1 MEDYAVYLLEEAK
14 SDIAA
19 LHQFRILYNNEQEA
33 YHFFFEG
40 EEDSLFYMP
49 EARRRIGNKETYIYD
64 CGGKRNVVQVRDAIK
79 DDEYN
84 INLCLFFIDRDFDD
98 FLKTQVDID
107 EYTYITDNYSVESD
121 VATLQAAQILME
133 DVVRISRADPEYRR
147 IEVSLATAFESFY
160 REVRP
165 LMAWILAAKESGCA
179 PNLRNTTGLKGI
191 VSLAGTKPMLTK
203 DGFLEFKKKV
213 VVNGRLPA
221 FSAVLKWMRVLDP
234 ALFKRWVRG
243 KYDIWFFQV
252 ILVATLEETNSRRKE
267 AGGRRIRIPS
277 SLRDGRLFEV
287 LGGRI
292 PPPASLE
299 VFFETRLH

>member
-1 MEDYAVYLLEEAK
+1 LEDYAAYLLEEAN

-19 LHQFRILYNNEQEA
+19 LHQFKILYNNEQDA

-49 EARRRIGNKETYIYD
+49 EARRRIGNKETFIYD
-64 CGGKRNVVQVRDAIK
+64 CGGKRNVIEVRDEIK
-79 DDEYN
+79 RDGYN
-84 INLCLFFIDRDFDD
+84 VEFCLFFVDRDFDD
-98 FLKTQVDID
+98 FLKSQVYID
-107 EYTYITDNYSVESD
+107 EYTYITDNYSIEND
-121 VATLQAAQILME
+121 MANLQAAQILLD
-133 DVVRISRADPEYRR
+133 DVMRISRADPEYKR
-147 IEVSLATAFESFY
+147 IKNVITTAFDSFY
-160 REVRP
+160 NEIRP
-165 LMAWILAAKESGCA
+165 LMAWILAAKESGCS
-179 PNLRNTTGLKGI
+179 PNLGNTVGLKGV
-191 VSLAGTKPMLTK
+191 VSLKGTKPDLTR

-221 FSAVLKWMRVLDP
+221 MSAVLKWRRVLDP
-234 ALFKRWVRG
+234 ALVKRWVRG

-252 ILVATLEETNSRRKE
+252 ILVATLEETNLRRKA

-299 VFFETRLH
+299 AFFETRLH